1 MLINDVDQ
9 FVKTHFV
16 SEAELEGVVHRFSE
30 QLFGSSS
37 IYLPQARLT
46 TIGGRGT
53 IPDAVVL
60 DVEREEWFLVEAE
73 RAAHG
78 TWEHIAPQVSR
89 QLAAV
94 ASPTSREVILRL
106 ALDTISQSQDLRR
119 IFAELGITDLDIHG
133 RLDRILHKPP
143 TIAIPIDAIPKDLQE
158 WAQTLRN
165 AVKIWVIEKFV
176 SIKDGARILY
186 SIPDE
191 NVPTLRTAPVED
203 GSSTAVRASGS
214 QLWRELLDAVP
225 ALEGQTVYLEYGPRG
240 GERKTFQGTIR
251 QDGVEVDGEVYS
263 PSYAAVLCMRKAGSR
278 RETANGWVMW
288 KNQDGE
294 FLTDLYEKNVN
305 PRDRQPI

>member
-1 MLINDVDQ
+1 MLINDMDQ
-9 FVKTHFV
+9 FVKTHFA
-16 SEAELEGVVHRFSE
+16 SEAELEGVVQRFAE

-37 IYLPQARLT
+37 IYLPQTRLA
-46 TIGGRGT
+46 TIGGTGT
-53 IPDAVVL
+53 VPDAIVL

-106 ALDTISQSQDLRR
+106 ALETISQSQNLRR
-119 IFAELGITDLDIHG
+119 IFTELGISELEIHG
-133 RLDRILHKPP
+133 RLDRILRKLP

-176 SIKDGARILY
+176 SIKDAARILY

-191 NVPTLRTAPVED
+191 NVPTLTTAPLE
-203 GSSTAVRASGS
+203 GGNFATVRASGS
-214 QLWRELLDAVP
+214 QLWRELLDAMP
-225 ALEGQTVYLEYGPRG
+225 ALEGQTFLLEYGPRG
-240 GERKTFQGTIR
+240 GERKIFQGTIR
-251 QDGVEVDGEVYS
+251 QDGMEVDGEVNS
-263 PSYAAVLCMRKAGSR
+263 PSYAAVRCMRKAGSQ
-278 RETANGWVMW
+278 RETANGWEMW
-288 KNQDGE
+288 KNKDGE
-294 FLTDLYEKNVN
+294 FLSDLYEKHVNV
-305 PRDRQPI
+305 RDRQPG